1 MDEQTEKRLIDLETT
16 LGLLQHDF
24 EAQNEMILLNTKLLN
39 RMEKAVQRLVAEI
52 DSLKNDE
59 GPAALEDQVPPH
71 Y

>member
-1 MDEQTEKRLIDLETT
+1 MDEQVKKRLIDLETT

-39 RMEKAVQRLVAEI
+39 RLEKAVDRLAAEI